1 VYDRVEGGGERG
13 GIMSATLISIAAIIV
28 SIVVAGVQYAQW
40 RTANQKVVIDLYDR
54 RLKVYQQLEKAIGPV
69 LREGE
74 VSAAAFK
81 EFMIGQAD
89 ATFLFGEDVQEY
101 LKSLRKCF
109 AALLGMTKEFI
120 DNSPERAKLV
130 ETKSKYL
137 LEIVTFYD
145 TAPRL
150 FAPYMK
156 LTQKNTPFWRP
167 WS

>member
-1 VYDRVEGGGERG
+1 
-13 GIMSATLISIAAIIV
+13 MNATLIFSIAAIIV
-28 SIVVAGVQYAQW
+28 SIVVAVVQYAQW

-54 RLKVYQQLEKAIGPV
+54 RLKVYQQLEKAVGPV

-74 VSAAAFK
+74 VSGAAFK

-109 AALLGMTKEFI
+109 AQLMSITNEVIEK
-120 DNSPERAKLV
+120 SPDYAQLRDI
-130 ETKSKYL
+130 KSKHIA
-137 LEIVTFYD
+137 EIIAFYD
-145 TAPRL
+145 TAPRI

>member
-1 VYDRVEGGGERG
+1 LGTVV
-13 GIMSATLISIAAIIV
+13 SVTLISIAAIIV
-28 SIVVAGVQYAQW
+28 SIVVAVVQYAQW

-54 RLKVYQQLEKAIGPV
+54 RLKVYQQLEKAIAPV

-74 VSAAAFK
+74 VSNAAFL

-109 AALLGMTKEFI
+109 AWLLSITKEVI
-120 DNSPERAKLV
+120 DNSPKRAELID
-130 ETKSKYL
+130 TKHKYIA
-137 LEIVTFYD
+137 EIVAFYD